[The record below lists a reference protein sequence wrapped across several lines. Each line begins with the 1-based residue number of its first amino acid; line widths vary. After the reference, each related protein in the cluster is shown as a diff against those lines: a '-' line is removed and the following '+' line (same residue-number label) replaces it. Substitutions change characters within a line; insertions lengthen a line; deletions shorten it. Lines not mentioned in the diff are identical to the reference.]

1 MSAPIKYFA
10 DFGQGAEMLC
20 LTLIPDYFALRP
32 NK

>member
-10 DFGQGAEMLC
+10 VFGQVAEMLC

-32 NK
+32 KK